1 MVLGGFFPKFGLG
14 STPSLWSGQR
24 EAFRGEK
31 KFRCQTYTIY
41 ITGVTGP
48 RFGGKTPARG
58 IHALFGLKM
67 RSGIETIKATINKA
81 PPGSSQPVGRWG
93 SVFTWILFIN
103 CVGLTPLRIKR
114 SAEAHISQGSFRG
127 SSTSGSSVPHFSL
140 RSHQW
145 SSPGFR

>member
-103 CVGLTPLRIKR
+103 CVGLTPLRVTC
-114 SAEAHISQGSFRG
+114 H
-127 SSTSGSSVPHFSL
+127 
-140 RSHQW
+140 
-145 SSPGFR
+145 